1 MEEKNIKR
9 KEWVK
14 TAAIV
19 FLSIMLVLTFFSN
32 TIMNY
37 SLPEVATEYVHS
49 DNITLQ
55 VRGTGVVEA
64 GDPYNVVIEEN
75 RVIKSV
81 VVKEGDVVSKGQILF
96 YLEDAD
102 NAELKELE
110 NQIEQAEIA
119 YKQALLGDDVSQT
132 VYNNVQNGVTTDMTA
147 YQNSV
152 QAYKSAVEEIQK
164 VIQDVTTQKANLEAT
179 LISIGGAGKD
189 LATAQAEAEAKK
201 AAKDAAQ
208 AAYNGYKSRVDN
220 YDANVLA
227 GTETDTKAN
236 IEALMASEKAKID
249 TLAGEIH
256 VADSIVA
263 VIKQMETCDA
273 NLVTANNNLQ
283 LNQAALDE
291 VRSDAQ
297 VETALVAQKKQLDDL
312 KEKLSDMKS
321 KSVAGKIEAPIAGTV
336 SSISH
341 VAGETL
347 MAGEA
352 AVVILPEGKGHSM
365 KFNVSKKQAASLT
378 VGDRGTVSNSW
389 YFSDVVATL
398 VAIKPSKED
407 PSNSKELT
415 FNIEGDVMQGQ
426 SLTLSV
432 GQKSALYD
440 YTVPNNAVR
449 EDKDGKFILVLE
461 QKQSPLGTR
470 YYAVRRSVEVIASD
484 DRRSAITGDV
494 YEYEYVVTTSTK
506 PIQEGQQVRLKD
518 N

>member
-1 MEEKNIKR
+1 MVCLVIAIGCHSGHQDHHQNNGQQDIGVPQEGGQDHG
-9 KEWVK
+9 
-14 TAAIV
+14 AAAHGPDLACQPVGIV
-19 FLSIMLVLTFFSN
+19 PVGLVVEGPGKLDAHGLVL
-32 TIMNY
+32 
-37 SLPEVATEYVHS
+37 LALGQVVADEEEDHAHHQHHQEVHIDGHTHGGAVGHHSHQQGDHRDDPDHHTEVLLVDIFLLGVPVHH
-49 DNITLQ
+49 
-55 VRGTGVVEA
+55 
-64 GDPYNVVIEEN
+64 
-75 RVIKSV
+75 
-81 VVKEGDVVSKGQILF
+81 
-96 YLEDAD
+96 EDAED
-102 NAELKELE
+102 LHGH
-110 NQIEQAEIA
+110 QEQGHEKDRIGLAA
-119 YKQALLGDDVSQT
+119 PAVGFPVGAKVDGQLVGQLVPQDQAGQDGQ
-132 VYNNVQNGVTTDMTA
+132 QGHHHG
-147 YQNSV
+147 
-152 QAYKSAVEEIQK
+152 EEDESL
-164 VIQDVTTQKANLEAT
+164 VFFP
-179 LISIGGAGKD
+179 
-189 LATAQAEAEAKK
+189 
-201 AAKDAAQ
+201 
-208 AAYNGYKSRVDN
+208 
-220 YDANVLA
+220 
-227 GTETDTKAN
+227 
-236 IEALMASEKAKID
+236 
-249 TLAGEIH
+249 EIH

-347 MAGEA
+347 LAGEA